1 MTDNEFD
8 AIISAEMR
16 GLVADRR
23 LPDDFSD
30 RLVQSVRKTRIVWRL
45 KVVVCI
51 VAIVAMGVVIMG
63 FSLGSKPVCAAEPA
77 LIAADAP
84 VRTTEVSSWFL
95 LGYLRECFKR
105 NRTNKRKEE
114 E

>member
-8 AIISAEMR
+8 AMISAEMR
-16 GLVADRR
+16 GMVADRR

-30 RLVQSVRKTRIVWRL
+30 RLVRSVKRSRMAWRL
-45 KVVVCI
+45 RAVVCI
-51 VAIVAMGVVIMG
+51 VAIVAMGVAIMG
-63 FSLGSKPVCAAEPA
+63 FSRGTKHVNAAEPA

-84 VRTTEVSSWFL
+84 AGTTEASSWFL
-95 LGYLRECFKR
+95 LGYLRECLKR
-105 NRTNKRKEE
+105 NRTNKKKEE

>member
-8 AIISAEMR
+8 AMISAEMH
-16 GLVADRR
+16 GMVADSR

-30 RLVQSVRKTRIVWRL
+30 RLVLAVKKTGIVWRL
-45 KVVVCI
+45 KVLICI
-51 VAIVAMGVVIMG
+51 VSIVAMGVAIMVLSHG
-63 FSLGSKPVCAAEPA
+63 TKPVCVTEPA
-77 LIAADAP
+77 LIAADVP

>member
-8 AIISAEMR
+8 AMMSAEMR
-16 GLVADRR
+16 RIVADRR

-30 RLVQSVRKTRIVWRL
+30 RLVQSVRRTRIAWRL
-45 KVVVCI
+45 KAVVCI
-51 VAIVAMGVVIMG
+51 VAIIAMGVAIMG
-63 FSLGSKPVCAAEPA
+63 FSCGDRPTGAVEPA

-84 VRTTEVSSWFL
+84 AGTTEVSSWFL

-105 NRTNKRKEE
+105 NRTNKKKEE
-114 E
+114 K

>member
-8 AIISAEMR
+8 AMISAEMR
-16 GLVADRR
+16 GMVADRR

-30 RLVQSVRKTRIVWRL
+30 RLVRSVKRSRMAWRL
-45 KVVVCI
+45 RAVVCI
-51 VAIVAMGVVIMG
+51 VAIVAMGVAIMG
-63 FSLGSKPVCAAEPA
+63 FSREARPVGAVEPA

-84 VRTTEVSSWFL
+84 TGTTEVSSWFL

-105 NRTNKRKEE
+105 NRTNKKKEE